1 MNEITPCRA
10 CEAQMKMRRLARPHT
25 NLSVLASKA
34 FLGATYEGY
43 EAYIFKCRTCGTLMH
58 YTNDRRER
66 GPFWSVIEKVPDY
79 L

>member
-1 MNEITPCRA
+1 
-10 CEAQMKMRRLARPHT
+10 MKRERLARPHP

-34 FLGATYEGY
+34 FLGATYEGHG
-43 EAYIFKCRTCGTLMH
+43 EYIFKCRICGMLMH
-58 YTNDRRER
+58 YTNNRDEN